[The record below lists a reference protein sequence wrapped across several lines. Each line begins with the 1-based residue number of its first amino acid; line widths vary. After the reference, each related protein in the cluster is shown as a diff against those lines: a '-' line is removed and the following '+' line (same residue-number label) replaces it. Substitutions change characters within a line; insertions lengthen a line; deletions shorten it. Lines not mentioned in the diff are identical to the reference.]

1 MRETIINSQRLYDG
15 RIVVLDLLDVR
26 LPNGEHSR
34 REVVR
39 HPGAV
44 AVVPL
49 DADGSVILVRQY
61 RIAAD
66 RVMLE
71 IPAGTLDPGE
81 PAATCAERELQE
93 EAGLRPGRLDSL
105 GGIFAAPGYTTE
117 YIHLFLATELS
128 ASSLEMDDD
137 EFIEVVRLPFDEAL
151 RMVDVGEIDDS
162 KTVAGLLR
170 AARHLRR

>member
-151 RMVDVGEIDDS
+151 RMVDDGEIDDS

>member
-26 LPNGEHSR
+26 LPNGEQSR

-151 RMVDVGEIDDS
+151 RMIDDGEIDDS

>member
-26 LPNGEHSR
+26 LPNGEQSR

>member
-151 RMVDVGEIDDS
+151 RMIDDGEIDDS

>member
-1 MRETIINSQRLYDG
+1 MRETVIKSERLYDG

-26 LPNGEHSR
+26 LPNGEQSR

-49 DADGSVILVRQY
+49 DIDGTVILVSQY

-66 RVMLE
+66 RIMLE
-71 IPAGTLDPGE
+71 IPAGTLDVGE
-81 PAATCAERELQE
+81 PPELCAERELQE
-93 EAGLRPGRLDSL
+93 EAGLKPGELVSL

-117 YIHLFLATELS
+117 YIHLFLATDLQP
-128 ASSLEMDDD
+128 SSLEMDDD
-137 EFIEVVRLPFDEAL
+137 EFIEVVRVPFDEAL
-151 RMVDVGEIDDS
+151 RMVDSGEIADS
-162 KTVAGLLR
+162 KTVVGLLR
-170 AARHLRR
+170 AARHLRY

>member
-1 MRETIINSQRLYDG
+1 MHEKIINSQRLYNG

-26 LPNGEHSR
+26 LPNGEQSR

-49 DADGSVILVRQY
+49 DDDGAVILVRQY

-66 RVMLE
+66 RIMLE
-71 IPAGTLDPGE
+71 IPAGTLDEGE
-81 PAATCAERELQE
+81 APALCAQRELQE
-93 EAGLRPGRLDSL
+93 EAGLKPGELVPL

-117 YIHLFLATELS
+117 YIHLYLATDLS
-128 ASSLEMDDD
+128 ESTLDMDDD
-137 EFIEVVRLPFDEAL
+137 EFIEVVRLPFHEAL
-151 RMVDVGEIDDS
+151 RMVDDGEIDDS

-170 AARHLRR
+170 TARFLGR

>member
-26 LPNGEHSR
+26 LPNGEQSR

-151 RMVDVGEIDDS
+151 RMVDDGEIDDS